1 MNLTLP
7 AFGQKT
13 AVGRNLHVSGRGF
26 FALSPPMG
34 YKNLMCEAQRLRR
47 RSRSLVFLPPPVS
60 DRPSD
65 TPHARGPIQPRV
77 YVSRPPLEG
86 CTHWLDLS
94 DAMLSKLLRMPLAE
108 RAGAAAIYSSATAV
122 VNSQAEARGY
132 SALPLVYL
140 ETDAA
145 LPPPT

>member
-60 DRPSD
+60 DRATLSVCLFG
-65 TPHARGPIQPRV
+65 RRV
-77 YVSRPPLEG
+77 VINDY
-86 CTHWLDLS
+86 
-94 DAMLSKLLRMPLAE
+94 
-108 RAGAAAIYSSATAV
+108 
-122 VNSQAEARGY
+122 
-132 SALPLVYL
+132 
-140 ETDAA
+140 
-145 LPPPT
+145 